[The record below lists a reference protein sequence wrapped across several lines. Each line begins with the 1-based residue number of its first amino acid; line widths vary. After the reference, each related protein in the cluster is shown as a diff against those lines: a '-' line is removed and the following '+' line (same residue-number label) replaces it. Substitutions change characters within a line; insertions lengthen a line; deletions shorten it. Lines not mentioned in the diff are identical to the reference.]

1 MDRTPRFTIAPDDEL
16 QLSVAQVE
24 AILAERA
31 SKLAITYT
39 PSSHTDIEQVHLIAF
54 SRGDH
59 RYGIE
64 LSFLS
69 EIRPVTRCTPV
80 PGVPPFYIGV
90 IHVRGD
96 IIAVLDIAVLFGRE
110 PGPAEGEQFAIVVS
124 SGDVTAGLLAD
135 SVDDVHDLL
144 PGRIHPPLT
153 TFTDRRER
161 YISGLRQDGVSILD
175 VDKLLHD
182 ERLWVRQE
190 PSEERR

>member
-1 MDRTPRFTIAPDDEL
+1 MDRTPRLPIAPDDEL
-16 QLSVAQVE
+16 QLTSAQVE
-24 AILAERA
+24 AILADRA
-31 SKLAITYT
+31 SKLAIALT
-39 PSSHTDIEQVHLIAF
+39 PSTHSDIDQVHLIAF
-54 SRGDH
+54 SRGEH

-64 LSFLS
+64 LAFLS
-69 EIRPVTRCTPV
+69 EIRPVIRCTPV
-80 PGVPPFYIGV
+80 PGIPPFYVGV
-90 IHVRGD
+90 IQVRGE

-110 PGPAEGEQFAIVVS
+110 PGAAAGDQFAIVVT

-161 YISGLRQDGVSILD
+161 YISGLSQDGVSILD

-182 ERLWVRQE
+182 ERLWIRQE
-190 PSEERR
+190 TSEERR

>member
-1 MDRTPRFTIAPDDEL
+1 MDRTHRFPIAPDDEL
-16 QLSVAQVE
+16 QLSAAQVE
-24 AILAERA
+24 VILAERA
-31 SKLAITYT
+31 ARLAVTYV
-39 PSSHTDIEQVHLIAF
+39 PSTDADIEHVHLIAF
-54 SRGDH
+54 SRGEH

-64 LSFLS
+64 LAYLS

-80 PGVPPFYIGV
+80 PGVPPFYVGV

-110 PGPAEGEQFAIVVS
+110 PGIAADEQFAIVVS
-124 SGDVTAGLLAD
+124 AGDVTAGLLAD
-135 SVDDVHDLL
+135 SVDDVHDLQ

-161 YISGLRQDGVSILD
+161 YISGLSQDGVSILD

-190 PSEERR
+190 TSEERR